1 MGSRNNPSLERF
13 AGLGPTLRALS
24 LVLVVVL
31 VGATTAS
38 TVWHEVHGTDQEC
51 VVCQLRHHTAVELAR
66 TPAVSRFDTREPVS
80 VTAFVE
86 GVTCRYPSSIPTRAP
101 PT

>member
-13 AGLGPTLRALS
+13 AGLGPTLRALI

-51 VVCQLRHHTAVELAR
+51 VVCQLRDHTAVELAR

-101 PT
+101 PA